1 MPEPILQPDISAPH
15 TTSIPAPSIVPAG
28 VDVQGATPPISTPP
42 TSYTTSQVEMPEG
55 KDHFAFLKE
64 IDWVEAIVVVGFLAG
79 IIYAINYYSTQLK
92 TQQGVIATLT
102 SEISELQTSITELKQ
117 QQTQNSKTNSAGR
130 MNAGGNIQEY
140 F

>member
-28 VDVQGATPPISTPP
+28 VDVQGATPP
-42 TSYTTSQVEMPEG
+42 TSYTPSQVEMPEG

-64 IDWVEAIVVVGFLAG
+64 IDWVEAIVVVGFLAVG
-79 IIYAINYYSTQLK
+79 IYLINYYATQLK
-92 TQQGVIATLT
+92 TQKGAIATIS
-102 SEISELQTSITELKQ
+102 SEISDLQTSITELKQ
-117 QQTQNSKTNSAGR
+117 QQIQNTKSTNSSGR
-130 MNAGGNIQEY
+130 FNTNGKIQEY